1 MVRFVIVLFSLFVV
15 ITCYGKKHNCD
26 TIEICDKIC
35 IIEIPH
41 PATYNIQHYE
51 EGSFCNLFSLIDS
64 VGIVIHCG
72 YLVNLPLVKTDR
84 LNILKRKDRNN
95 ELITIGYKVL
105 GREKKYYIE
114 KYNKKSMI
122 SFLFENI
129 SKHKLRKYK
138 KISNKIFIRGKNKEI
153 RGAKIVGH

>member
-1 MVRFVIVLFSLFVV
+1 MIRYVIVLLSLFVV
-15 ITCYGKKHNCD
+15 ITCYGEKHNCD

-41 PATYNIQHYE
+41 PATCKIQHYE
-51 EGSFCNLFSLIDS
+51 EGIFYNLFSLNDS

-72 YLVNLPLVKTDR
+72 YLVNLPLIKTEK

-105 GREKKYYIE
+105 GREKKYFIE
-114 KYNKKSMI
+114 KYNKKNMI
-122 SFLFENI
+122 SLLFENI

-138 KISNKIFIRGKNKEI
+138 KISNRLSIKEKTKVIRETGQ
-153 RGAKIVGH
+153 